1 MKRYFTS
8 GQSHVLLTPRTRACT
23 FVSNPGSRNAATAH
37 SETAVRNASLLADLR
52 SHIGRF
58 TDKQPDWDAFPSNR
72 GYPEL
77 ARAQIRYV
85 GAGGSPK
92 VCDPS
97 TMPAEHFTL
106 SLVHLPAGNYA
117 ASHVHDVEEAFFV
130 VKGVL
135 TVASDYDGKIV
146 RSRMGPRD
154 MLLNEPGRPHGFLN
168 DGVEP
173 VLMAI
178 MVANLKDKPVAIRY
192 KCHPKDFGSEVAR
205 TFGGVED
212 TDRHDVDRWITRY
225 SQARSEKSSSGIT
238 RMTYIGS
245 GGAPAGRFRKELVHA
260 PAGSSMG
267 ACTRDVEDV
276 FFVLS
281 GCLTVGWEEDG
292 AVAQERLGP
301 RDAVFNPAGR
311 AHTFRN
317 DGIEDAQL
325 LWISGTPASQGARSA
340 A

>member
-1 MKRYFTS
+1 M
-8 GQSHVLLTPRTRACT
+8 
-23 FVSNPGSRNAATAH
+23 AH
-37 SETAVRNASLLADLR
+37 SDTAIRNESLRADLR

-58 TDKQPDWDAFPSNR
+58 ADKQPDWDAFPSNR

-92 VCDPS
+92 VSDPS
-97 TMPAEHFTL
+97 TLKAEHFTL

-146 RSRMGPRD
+146 KSRMGPRD

-178 MVANLKDKPVAIRY
+178 MVGNIEDKPVAIRY
-192 KCHPKDFGSEVAR
+192 KCHPKDVGPEVAR

-212 TDRHDVDRWITRY
+212 TSRHDVDRWITRY
-225 SQARSEKSSSGIT
+225 SQAKAEKDPSGIA

-245 GGAPAGRFRKELVHA
+245 GGAPAGRFTKDLVHV
-260 PAGSSMG
+260 PAGCSVS
-267 ACTRDVEDV
+267 ASTRDVEDA
-276 FFVLS
+276 FFVMS
-281 GCLTVGWEEDG
+281 GYLTVGWEADG
-292 AVAQERLGP
+292 AVVEERLGP

-311 AHTFRN
+311 AHYFRN
-317 DGIEDAQL
+317 DGIEDAEFL
-325 LWISGTPASQGARSA
+325 MIVGSPEPDSMRFEA
-340 A
+340 